1 MRRLP
6 AFGVIAVVH
15 FVLTIVLVFVT
26 FGAGM
31 ARFDKPDAPHWT
43 ETAASSVVNVLAFPV
58 MALLDRQSFL
68 RFPRLWG
75 YVPFAVNSMVWA
87 WAVVTVWGLRRHVPG
102 RSP

>member
-1 MRRLP
+1 MRRLL
-6 AFGVIAVVH
+6 AFGLIAGAH
-15 FVLTIVLVFVT
+15 FVLTIMLVIFT

-31 ARFDKPDAPHWT
+31 ARFDTPDPPRWT

-58 MALLDRQSFL
+58 LPLLDRQSFL

-75 YVPFAVNSMVWA
+75 YVPFAANSAIWA
-87 WAVVTVWGLRRHVPG
+87 WTIVTLWRLRRPVAG